1 MYRVV
6 KRVVVMLPDAQA
18 NLKKLAGIAETSSE
32 RIIKLGEVFIP
43 FDTHTHTHTQ
53 LNFFFE

>member
-43 FDTHTHTHTQ
+43 FDTHTHTQ
-53 LNFFFE
+53 LNFFF